1 MRLKRDKAAGPPGTA
16 CPYCEGQLRITR
28 VTCADCELS
37 LEGDLTTPRLYRLS
51 AQDQRFIEQF
61 VLASGS
67 RLDAVI
73 GRLESARGEDE
84 QRKVEILDGIESGR
98 IAPRRGMRMIE
109 DL

>member
-67 RLDAVI
+67 LKQAGCRHRA
-73 GRLESARGEDE
+73 S
-84 QRKVEILDGIESGR
+84 GIRS
-98 IAPRRGMRMIE
+98 RRG
-109 DL
+109 